1 MRQNRCHGVREHR
14 MSTRKR
20 SIDHVM
26 FPEISVPVAFAR
38 SLSGSNELHGGVN
51 QERIH
56 QRFQF
61 EKARFP
67 RMPVFIT
74 LQPVNPYSR
83 QRSRKPSDSKVRCV
97 LIELVMCIPDVAF
110 NVPVGGDQSPRS
122 AQHDHIPFEIRRF
135 ERRQIKLFLVFQ
147 RSPDRPSYNSM
158 MI

>member
-1 MRQNRCHGVREHR
+1 

-26 FPEISVPVAFAR
+26 FPEISVAVAFAR

-51 QERIH
+51 QKRVH

-61 EKARFP
+61 DKSRLA

-83 QRSRKPSDSKVRCV
+83 QRSRQPSDSNVRCV

-110 NVPVGGDQSPRS
+110 NVSVGGDQSTRS
-122 AQHDHIPFEIRRF
+122 AQHDQVPFKIRRF
-135 ERRQIKLFLVFQ
+135 ERRQIKFFLVFQ
-147 RSPDRPSYNSM
+147 RSPDSLSYNSM